1 MQFEKSA
8 DAKVLE
14 NVLSEAEVGQTLT
27 YEALSSAIGRDVR
40 QHALASLRTARQ
52 GVLKSKGMV
61 FGVERGVGLTRLND
75 QGILKSMESDRLRL
89 QRGAK
94 RSLRKLTVV
103 DFDALSEGDKR
114 KHIVASAQMGA
125 VAMFSHKNAS
135 KKIESNV
142 TNAEQ
147 LPIGETL
154 KMFGA

>member
-8 DAKVLE
+8 DTKILE
-14 NVLSEAEVGQTLT
+14 NVLAEAKVGQTFT
-27 YEALSSAIGRDVR
+27 YSELSAAIGRDVR
-40 QHALASLRTARQ
+40 EHALASLRTARR
-52 GVLKSKGMV
+52 GVLKSKGFV
-61 FGVERGVGLTRLND
+61 FAVERDIGLVRLD
-75 QGILKSMESDRLRL
+75 DVGILKSMEFDRRRL

-103 DFDALSEGDKR
+103 DFENLAEEDKR

-125 VAMFSHKNAS
+125 IAMFSHKTAS
-135 KKIESNV
+135 RKIESHV
-142 TNAEQ
+142 TTHKQ